1 MDIIYADLPSYVQAV
16 LIEADVIVVSSAL
29 RAIVER
35 RTPSW
40 TPARWRIALGLDL
53 DDVAYPGPSE
63 SQTEVGAS
71 FASRRASQLG
81 ADQ

>member
-53 DDVAYPGPSE
+53 DDVAYPGPPETQS
-63 SQTEVGAS
+63 EVGTRL
-71 FASRRASQLG
+71 SRRRAAQLG
-81 ADQ
+81 AD